1 MQRRA
6 HLCYLVH
13 QMNII
18 HWIITG
24 CETNT
29 GFGHIFLP
37 TAWKTSFFSFVAQP
51 PDKGKDDELQKRS
64 HIWLCDWLKK
74 YINVWLFKKTWKSN
88 RAPGN
93 RVTFC
98 QKEREREREREKWSF
113 EMFFLMKRT
122 KAEESRVLNSHFL
135 REWERA
141 RCGCDVL
148 QRLRAPSLFSSVNE
162 LQASHYTEQQRA
174 PGEMLCGYYT
184 LLPPACQTTHLQ
196 IQLDWPLPPL
206 SWTSHAGS
214 AKLRESR
221 PSLTHSQWK
230 EMWMFRK
237 LKS

>member
-1 MQRRA
+1 
-6 HLCYLVH
+6 
-13 QMNII
+13 MN
-18 HWIITG
+18 
-24 CETNT
+24 CKRD
-29 GFGHIFLP
+29 HIFDCVTGWRNILMFD
-37 TAWKTSFFSFVAQP
+37 S
-51 PDKGKDDELQKRS
+51 
-64 HIWLCDWLKK
+64 LKK
-74 YINVWLFKKTWKSN
+74 HESLIGLLETEWPSARK
-88 RAPGN
+88 
-93 RVTFC
+93 
-98 QKEREREREREKWSF
+98 REREREKWSF
-113 EMFFLMKRT
+113 EKFFLMKRT

-221 PSLTHSQWK
+221 PSLTHSQRK
-230 EMWMFRK
+230 EIWMFRK